1 MSKISKKYRQQHYVK
16 ENQKVSSAQVF
27 KRSQSDA
34 LQEKA
39 FVHVHDVP
47 HFLKKAKL
55 SNIEPG

>member
-1 MSKISKKYRQQHYVK
+1 M
-16 ENQKVSSAQVF
+16 ELAFF

-39 FVHVHDVP
+39 FVHVHVHVHVVVH

>member
-1 MSKISKKYRQQHYVK
+1 MYFIVPI
-16 ENQKVSSAQVF
+16 V

-39 FVHVHDVP
+39 FVHVVVH